1 MSPRRLATIC
11 VVALALASATAFTQ
25 ALPNL
30 SSLRVE
36 YNTRKATVKP
46 EGELKVQ
53 IDQID
58 REIAEAVR
66 LGRGG
71 EVRRL
76 LAKGMTLL
84 GGTPWT
90 DISEFQAALTIR
102 TDRLII
108 DSSVPY
114 RVRLE
119 QIFAPAIELTRP
131 LRAHATLR
139 VRVPPPLGLDGM
151 PLTTASA
158 SARPG
163 VVQNRSQQTSTTSS
177 PIELGT
183 FDGVGRDLRES
194 PFKIDLNVATVPDGA
209 YTLAI
214 EVRDQDRLLGRATL
228 PVAIHKGL
236 DARLRALESAASKAP
251 DTTQADLRYLGD
263 VVRKINDGVVSFGTF
278 ELEPELAATETVAA
292 AVAKT
297 KKDPF
302 VGRTGDFERHY
313 LLQDANEIMPYR
325 LLVPASY
332 DGARAFPLIIALH
345 GLGGTEDAFFDS
357 YGKRLPALAAE
368 RGYIVAAP
376 LGFRVD
382 SFYGA
387 SIGLSLAAAA
397 ERQAQLGEQD
407 VMEVLRRMR
416 ADYKIDDARIYLMG
430 HSMGAIGT
438 WALAAK
444 YPDIWAAI
452 APFAGFARPA
462 TADRMKAIPQF
473 VVHGDADTTV
483 PVAGSRTI
491 VAALEKIGTE
501 VTYVEVPGG
510 THRDVVVPNL
520 AAMFDFF
527 DRHRKTKEPS
537 R

>member
-1 MSPRRLATIC
+1 MKLR
-11 VVALALASATAFTQ
+11 ALIAALIIALIPALASAQ
-25 ALPNL
+25 ALT
-30 SSLRVE
+30 SIASVRVG
-36 YNTRKATVKP
+36 YTTRKNTVKP
-46 EGELKVQ
+46 QGELKAQ
-53 IDQID
+53 IDALDAQ
-58 REIAEAVR
+58 IAEATR
-66 LGRGG
+66 LGKTG
-71 EVRRL
+71 ELRRL
-76 LAKGMTLL
+76 FAKGISLL
-84 GGTPWT
+84 NNRPWT
-90 DISEFQAALTIR
+90 DAAEFSASLVIR
-102 TDRLII
+102 TDRVVV
-108 DSSVPY
+108 DSTKPHV
-114 RVRLE
+114 VRLE
-119 QIFAPAIELTRP
+119 QIFTPSLSLDHAVAAKIALYKRP
-131 LRAHATLR
+131 SG
-139 VRVPPPLGLDGM
+139 PPPAAGTPPPPPVL
-151 PLTTASA
+151 
-158 SARPG
+158 
-163 VVQNRSQQTSTTSS
+163 VK
-177 PIELGT
+177 ELGA
-183 FDGVGRDLRES
+183 FAGVPRDLRES
-194 PFKIDLNVATVPDGA
+194 PFAMDLDVHDVEDGTYVLVADVTDGA
-209 YTLAI
+209 TP
-214 EVRDQDRLLGRATL
+214 LGAANLT
-228 PVAIHKGL
+228 VALRRGL
-236 DARLRALESAASKAP
+236 DTIVAKLETAAKQAPENLRAEILFPVDRMKNVNRGRLELRTFDP
-251 DTTQADLRYLGD
+251 DKD
-263 VVRKINDGVVSFGTF
+263 
-278 ELEPELAATETVAA
+278 LAAAEMVVASVSA
-292 AVAKT
+292 

-302 VGRTGDFERHY
+302 AGRTGDIKRHY
-313 LLQDANEIMPYR
+313 LLETANEILPYR
-325 LLVPASY
+325 MYVPKAY
-332 DGARAFPLIIALH
+332 TGAKSFPLIIALH

-387 SIGLSLAAAA
+387 SIGLSLDAAA